1 MDNHRATAWQP
12 TGERRKNPPARLL
25 LNSVTASARESS
37 GIVTA
42 TMGIRL
48 VQHDENNGPSQ
59 PEREWRD
66 MRGREETHAFIVRL
80 RITVRPDGTRAHPLF
95 SLEDVSAGRT
105 TRHGAFSQ
113 LAEHLATRVQA
124 IIAGPV
130 DDRGAQ

>member
-1 MDNHRATAWQP
+1 
-12 TGERRKNPPARLL
+12 
-25 LNSVTASARESS
+25 
-37 GIVTA
+37 
-42 TMGIRL
+42 MGIRL
-48 VQHDENNGPSQ
+48 VQHDENNGPSN